1 MTTAKTTT
9 AKATTSKRATKAK
22 ATKAS
27 EQVEASEQLSIAE
40 IAERCDNMSQKTIR
54 AFLRSNHSR
63 SLELKNSR
71 WGDASNNYKL
81 SAELTAELLKRYQK
95 QAK

>member
-9 AKATTSKRATKAK
+9 AKAKTARATKAK
-22 ATKAS
+22 ATKAKA
-27 EQVEASEQLSIAE
+27 VELESLNIAE
-40 IAERCDNMSQKTIR
+40 IAERCDSMSQKTIR
-54 AFLRSNHSR
+54 AYLRSNHSR

-81 SAELTAELLKRYQK
+81 SQELTSELLKRYDK
-95 QAK
+95 SEKTA